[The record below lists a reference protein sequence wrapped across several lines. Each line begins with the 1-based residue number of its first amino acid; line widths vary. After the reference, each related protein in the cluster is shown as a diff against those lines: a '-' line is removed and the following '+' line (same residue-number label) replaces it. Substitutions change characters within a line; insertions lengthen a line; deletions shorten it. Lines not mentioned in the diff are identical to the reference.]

1 MSDVNIPKHIAII
14 MDGNGRWAKK
24 RFLPRVFGHRAG
36 VEVLRKIVKYAS
48 NVGVSYLT
56 LYAFSSENW
65 KRSGDEVNFL
75 MNLLRLYIQKEINF
89 LNEHHVR
96 VMFIGRR
103 HEMAQDVID
112 LMNHMEQETANNT
125 GLSLVLAVNYGSHN
139 EILDAVSS
147 LLETSKYD
155 EITTDNLQQEFEKRM
170 ASQHI
175 PYPDLLIRTA
185 GEKRI
190 SNFLLWQIAY
200 SELYFTDT
208 LWPDFNEK
216 SLADAINDY
225 QTRERRYGGLV

>member
-48 NVGVSYLT
+48 NIGVSYLT

>member
-89 LNEHHVR
+89 LNENHVR
-96 VMFIGRR
+96 VIFIGRR
-103 HEMAQDVID
+103 HEMAQDIID
-112 LMNHMEQETANNT
+112 LMNYMEQATAENT
-125 GLSLVLAVNYGSHN
+125 GLSLVLAVNYGAHN

-147 LLETSKYD
+147 LLDASKQG
-155 EITTDNLQQEFEKRM
+155 EITKENLQQEFEKRM
-170 ASQHI
+170 VSHHI

-208 LWPDFNEK
+208 LWPDFNEE
-216 SLADAINDY
+216 SLADAIDDY

>member
-89 LNEHHVR
+89 LNENHVR
-96 VMFIGRR
+96 VIFIGRR
-103 HEMAQDVID
+103 HEMAQDIID
-112 LMNHMEQETANNT
+112 LMNYMEQATAENT
-125 GLSLVLAVNYGSHN
+125 GLSLVLAVNYGAHN

-147 LLETSKYD
+147 LLDASKQG
-155 EITTDNLQQEFEKRM
+155 EITKENLQQEFEKRM
-170 ASQHI
+170 VPHHI

-208 LWPDFNEK
+208 LWPDFNEE
-216 SLADAINDY
+216 SLADAIDDY